1 MKIVDTLELE
11 GGSRAERWWEDQGFV
26 DLYKYFRKGSIDND
40 LRKIEDIRDVSKVFH
55 LKGYQFGN
63 WVTHED
69 RFNYLAALA
78 VCLFDLNRVLKFK
91 NNNLGLNKTLG
102 VAFGA
107 RGVKG
112 ALAHYEP
119 ASKIIN
125 MTRYYE
131 ANRFDKP
138 LAKKVRFVFSG
149 GVGSFAH
156 EYGHF
161 LDYYFGARG
170 EPHASIHALTDGR
183 STNPARITY
192 DRKKMPMRY
201 LVEDILEKAYWDASK
216 KGDSNYVKRIRKAIP
231 SKHYLEYFLR
241 RNEIFARLFEQYIG
255 YKLQKMKLTN
265 IFLTKRKYHSVQ
277 YMTPTEMKAVVP
289 LFDKLLIEM
298 RKYF

>member
-1 MKIVDTLELE
+1 MKIVDTLQPE

-40 LRKIEDIRDVSKVFH
+40 LKKIADIRDVSKVFH

-91 NNNLGLNKTLG
+91 NNNLGLDKTLG

-119 ASKIIN
+119 ATKIIN

-131 ANRFDKP
+131 ASRFDKP
-138 LAKKVRFVFSG
+138 TEKKVRFVFSG

-161 LDYYFGARG
+161 LDYYFGAKG
-170 EPHASIHALTDGR
+170 EPHTRNYALTNGR
-183 STNPARITY
+183 STDPRRITY
-192 DRKKMPMRY
+192 DRKKMPMRFI
-201 LVEDILEKAYWDASK
+201 VEDILEKAYWDPSK
-216 KGDSNYVKRIRKAIP
+216 TQDSSYIKRIRKEIP
-231 SKHYLEYFLR
+231 SRHYLDYFLR

-255 YKLQKMKLTN
+255 YKLQQMKLTN

-277 YMTPTEMKAVVP
+277 YMTPTEMKAIVP
-289 LFDKLLIEM
+289 LFDKLLVEM